1 MLPFSGVANEE
12 KKGGFL
18 SRLRKVL
25 GEVSYGAALHQEVT
39 SVLRTRM
46 YIEHMF
52 MLMILGDM
60 LGFPILP
67 PYYSLKLLPYAIPN
81 VKAWK
86 HRFYRER
93 DFTDV
98 IYG

>member
-1 MLPFSGVANEE
+1 MEGER
-12 KKGGFL
+12 KGGLL
-18 SRLRKVL
+18 SALRKAV
-25 GEVSYGAALHQEVT
+25 GDMFYGVALHQQV
-39 SVLRTRM
+39 SSILKTRM
-46 YIEHMF
+46 YMEHMF
-52 MLMILGDM
+52 ILMIMGDM

-67 PYYSLKLLPYAIPN
+67 PYYSLRLLPYAIPN

>member
-1 MLPFSGVANEE
+1 MGE
-12 KKGGFL
+12 KKAGGFL
-18 SRLRKVL
+18 SSLRKAV
-25 GEVSYGAALHQEVT
+25 GDMFYGVALHQQVT
-39 SVLRTRM
+39 SILKTRM
-46 YIEHMF
+46 YMEHMF
-52 MLMILGDM
+52 ILMIMGDM

-67 PYYSLKLLPYAIPN
+67 PYYSLRLLPYAIPN

>member
-1 MLPFSGVANEE
+1 MPEDR
-12 KKGGFL
+12 KGGMF
-18 SRLRKVL
+18 SSFRKAVGDML
-25 GEVSYGAALHQEVT
+25 YGVALHQQVT
-39 SVLRTRM
+39 SILKTRM
-46 YIEHMF
+46 YMEHMF
-52 MLMILGDM
+52 ILMIMGDM

-67 PYYSLKLLPYAIPN
+67 PYYSLRLLPYAIPN

>member
-1 MLPFSGVANEE
+1 MTE
-12 KKGGFL
+12 KRVGL
-18 SRLRKVL
+18 L
-25 GEVSYGAALHQEVT
+25 GNLKKALGDIFYGIALHQQVT
-39 SVLRTRM
+39 SILKTRM
-46 YIEHMF
+46 YMEHMF
-52 MLMILGDM
+52 ILMIMGDM

-67 PYYSLKLLPYAIPN
+67 PYYSLRLLPYAIPN

>member
-1 MLPFSGVANEE
+1 MLSA
-12 KKGGFL
+12 
-18 SRLRKVL
+18 LRKAV
-25 GEVSYGAALHQEVT
+25 GDMFYGVALHQQV
-39 SVLRTRM
+39 SSILKTRM
-46 YIEHMF
+46 YMEHMF
-52 MLMILGDM
+52 ILMIMGDM

-67 PYYSLKLLPYAIPN
+67 PYYSLRLLPYAIPN

>member
-1 MLPFSGVANEE
+1 VAGG
-12 KKGGFL
+12 KKGGIL
-18 SRLRKVL
+18 SNFKKAV
-25 GEVSYGAALHQEVT
+25 GDMFYGVALHQQVT
-39 SVLRTRM
+39 SILKTRM
-46 YIEHMF
+46 YMEHMF
-52 MLMILGDM
+52 ILMIMGDM

-67 PYYSLKLLPYAIPN
+67 PYYSLRLLPYAIPN